1 MSTSTKRQSSS
12 HSIQTLP
19 IARSA
24 SQSAPHSTEA
34 DTGKQETH
42 DTSSSIPGHAGPV
55 RTDRPTHAD
64 GVIHEDRPNDMT
76 HASDPEYPNAGG
88 GEHEADLDSPS
99 LYFNRELSWLRFNE
113 RVLEEA
119 LDQSTPLLERVNF
132 LSIFGSNL
140 DEFFMVRVAGLRR
153 QRSAGVVEAP
163 PDAMTP
169 AEQLGAIREQLL
181 PTLRRSAECWQDD
194 LLPKLRSAGIN
205 VLAYSELKGKQR
217 KLLRRLVEKEIFPV
231 LTPLAFD
238 PAHPFPHISNLSIN
252 LAVVVED
259 PLRGERFAR
268 LKVPPAFPRLL
279 RVPGEENADTY
290 RKLGLAEVR
299 EPNFVWLEDVIA
311 ANLDFLFP
319 GVKVVAAY
327 PFRVTRDADME
338 IEEDEASDLL
348 DAMSDLVEQRHF
360 GGAVRLEIAHDMP
373 DRIRQLLEQNM
384 ELAPYQVFTLPA
396 PLGVSDLRQL
406 TSADR
411 PDLKYPPFQAV
422 TPRVVAKV
430 DDIFHVFRQRN
441 LLLYHPY
448 DSFMPIV
455 ELLQRAAHDPDVLG
469 IKISLY
475 RTGAKSPIVQ
485 ALMDARQNGKQ
496 VAAVVELKARFD
508 EENNIGWARAL
519 EKAGVHVVYGVLG
532 LKVHSKLC
540 LIVRRDYDGI
550 RRYVHLSTG
559 NYNPGTSRVYTD
571 LGFFTSDAKIA
582 DDVSDLFNALTG
594 YSDKQSYR
602 KLLVAPGTMRDEILA
617 RIERE
622 IAIHQKQGGG
632 LLMLKMNALVDK
644 RTIQALY
651 RASQAGVRIELL
663 VRGICCL
670 RPQVPGVSDNI
681 RVQSV
686 VGRFL
691 EHARVYYFEN
701 GGSSEIWLGSADLM
715 PRNLD
720 HRVETLFP
728 IDDVGLRDAV
738 RKDVFELA
746 RRDTT
751 KARELQ
757 EDGSYVRIQPA
768 EGDEPFDTQQ
778 FLLSHKRGWKS
789 KLART
794 KS

>member
-1 MSTSTKRQSSS
+1 MSTKPKTKTKTSPRSGN
-12 HSIQTLP
+12 TLP
-19 IARSA
+19 TSRPEAR
-24 SQSAPHSTEA
+24 P
-34 DTGKQETH
+34 
-42 DTSSSIPGHAGPV
+42 
-55 RTDRPTHAD
+55 D
-64 GVIHEDRPNDMT
+64 G
-76 HASDPEYPNAGG
+76 ASDARTVAAKGSSTG
-88 GEHEADLDSPS
+88 LAAADAQPDSSGRPDSEGQPDKGFSNLDSS
-99 LYFNRELSWLRFNE
+99 ELFFNRELSWLRFNE

-119 LDQSTPLLERVNF
+119 LDQATPLLERVNF
-132 LSIFGSNL
+132 LSIFASNL

-153 QRSAGVVEAP
+153 QRAAGVVEAP
-163 PDAMTP
+163 PDGMTP

-181 PTLRRSAECWQDD
+181 PTLQHGAQCWQED
-194 LLPKLRSAGIN
+194 LLPKLRSVGIH
-205 VLAYSELKGKQR
+205 VLSYAELKGKQR
-217 KLLRRLVEKEIFPV
+217 KLLRRHVEKEIFPV

-259 PLRGERFAR
+259 PIRGERFAR

-279 RVPGEENADTY
+279 RVPGEETADAY
-290 RKLGLAEVR
+290 AKLGLAEVR

-327 PFRVTRDADME
+327 PFRVTRDADIE

-360 GGAVRLEIAHDMP
+360 GGAVRLEIAHGMP
-373 DRIRQLLEQNM
+373 ERIRQILEQNM
-384 ELAPYQVFTLPA
+384 ELAPYQVFTVPA

-406 TSADR
+406 TGTDR
-411 PDLKYPPFQAV
+411 PEHKYPPFLPV
-422 TPRVVAKV
+422 TPRVVTKG
-430 DDIFHVFRQRN
+430 DDIFQVLRQRN
-441 LLLYHPY
+441 LLLYHPF

-455 ELLQRAAHDPDVLG
+455 DLLQRAAHDPDVLG
-469 IKISLY
+469 IKMTLY
-475 RTGAKSPIVQ
+475 RTGPKSPIVN
-485 ALMDARQNGKQ
+485 ALMEARQNGKQ

-519 EKAGVHVVYGVLG
+519 EKAGVHVVYGALG

-540 LIVRRDYDGI
+540 MVVRRDYDGI

-559 NYNPGTSRVYTD
+559 NYNPATARVYTD

-594 YSDKQSYR
+594 YSDKQAYR
-602 KLLVAPGTMRDEILA
+602 KLLVAPGSMRKEILR

-622 IAIHQKQGGG
+622 IECHRQHGGG
-632 LLMLKMNALVDK
+632 LLIFKMNALVDK
-644 RTIQALY
+644 QTIQALY
-651 RASQAGVRIELL
+651 RASQAGVQIELL

-681 RVQSV
+681 RVRSV

-691 EHARVYYFEN
+691 EHARVFYFEN
-701 GGSSEIWLGSADLM
+701 GGKGEIWLGSADLM

-728 IDDVGLRDAV
+728 VEDAGLRQALRDDVL
-738 RKDVFELA
+738 ELSA
-746 RRDTT
+746 RDTA
-751 KARELQ
+751 KSRELQ
-757 EDGSYVRIQPA
+757 EDGSYVRTQA
-768 EGDEPFDTQQ
+768 EEGTEAPFDSQQ
-778 FLLSHKRGWKS
+778 FLLGHKRGWKS
-789 KLART
+789 KLARD